1 MSCDWSLYE
10 GEEGLHQRLT
20 PFLWC
25 SLWLCLLRPSKEGSW
40 KGKNQRMVQ
49 MGMKGAFVRDT
60 LKIFEGLALGLNR
73 SCKWTLIYCHLLK
86 WLFPKIGVPP
96 IIHFN
101 RVFHYFHHPFWSALI
116 FGNTQIYHL
125 EIAPIYGP
133 TRCLVKA
140 TLKTFLSA
148 GMASPKS
155 RRRSFWRPLS
165 IFVTWQPAPPCFF
178 LALLNT
184 QTHQWRI

>member
-25 SLWLCLLRPSKEGSW
+25 SLWLCLLRPSKEGSL
-40 KGKNQRMVQ
+40 KGKNQRM
-49 MGMKGAFVRDT
+49 KGAFARDT

-73 SCKWTLIYCHLLK
+73 WCKWTLVYCHLLK

-96 IIHFN
+96 NHPFVH

-140 TLKTFLSA
+140 MMCSFPQEWLHRSRDAGVFEDLWAFLWL
-148 GMASPKS
+148 G
-155 RRRSFWRPLS
+155 
-165 IFVTWQPAPPCFF
+165 PAVFF